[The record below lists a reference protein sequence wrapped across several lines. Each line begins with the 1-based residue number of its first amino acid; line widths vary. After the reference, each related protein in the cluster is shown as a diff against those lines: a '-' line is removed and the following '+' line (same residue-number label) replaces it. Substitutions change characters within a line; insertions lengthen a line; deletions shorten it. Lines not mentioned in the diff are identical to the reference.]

1 MREGGNLR
9 CILLLPQP
17 ASVSEAEITLRNLD
31 VTSQNFDHVQHLW
44 KEAGQKVCEWL
55 VVADVNNMYLR
66 DGPRT
71 LIGKAQHLRSA
82 QQAAMDKIKQYVSW
96 FLKNDHKSDVDW
108 AAKLKRVRLDYR
120 GEEVKMPHCLT
131 WDSIEPALP
140 KRGQVGLLRATD
152 ICEGWLGEVMRDPRK
167 ALLPQD
173 QWPADL
179 PTAKVWVE
187 TDTEWENIVR
197 NCAERQ
203 LWGFITPDELVWHNQ
218 QPLLVG
224 AFGVPKPGRKV
235 SKSGSPVLRLIMPS
249 QLTPYR
255 VWYTETYGAFLTMVS
270 SMPWKFSMGTF
281 W

>member
-1 MREGGNLR
+1 MQL
-9 CILLLPQP
+9 
-17 ASVSEAEITLRNLD
+17 
-31 VTSQNFDHVQHLW
+31 LW
-44 KEAGQKVCEWL
+44 KEAGQKFWEWL
-55 VVADVNNMYLR
+55 VVAGVNYMCLR

-71 LIGKAQHLRSA
+71 PIGKAQHLRPA

-173 QWPADL
+173 QWPAEL

-203 LWGFITPDELVWHNQ
+203 LWGFITPDELVWHN
-218 QPLLVG
+218 
-224 AFGVPKPGRKV
+224 
-235 SKSGSPVLRLIMPS
+235 
-249 QLTPYR
+249 
-255 VWYTETYGAFLTMVS
+255 
-270 SMPWKFSMGTF
+270 
-281 W
+281 